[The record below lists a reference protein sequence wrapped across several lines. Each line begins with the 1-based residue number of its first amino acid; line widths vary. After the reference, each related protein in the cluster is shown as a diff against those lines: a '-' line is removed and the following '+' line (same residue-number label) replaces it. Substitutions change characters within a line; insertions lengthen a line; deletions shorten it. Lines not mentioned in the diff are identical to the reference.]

1 MGDEKSESA
10 KVRADVAARC
20 LEHGFRRT
28 RHLSLAEG
36 REFLASGLIPATAL
50 GQKTFAAS
58 KELAAMPEGST
69 CMCCGNDLSGAPG
82 WIVEIAAPKGRTFK
96 TICPSDYETVMH
108 GGASEV
114 DDAETETLTVVG
126 VPPIVTAPPAP
137 ATSVAPAAPAGSVEA
152 ALATL
157 TAALAAPKAPP
168 VDEKRIVAD
177 AVAKAVDAA
186 RDEARGFM
194 QKSLTDFIKDGI
206 VAESGGKDEAETPAA
221 LAKAKGD
228 GVAAAEKATSW
239 TAKATKPAM
248 DAVEKLNKFLS
259 EFSYFRTGVS
269 MRLVN
274 TFARA
279 ADKKAALQSYCEVS
293 AMEDLSD
300 LIEKMKSPEFVE
312 VCKSFR
318 ALKTPA
324 SLNKRFAVFY
334 GAPGGGKTYAAVKAG
349 EAINGGACDVVPCS
363 AGMDAAD
370 MLYAYRLDYKTGKRG
385 YVPTALLMAMT
396 AGRAVVLDEVNLLP
410 MEARMFLQNI
420 LDNKSKVHI
429 MGVEIP
435 ITDGFFVIGTMN
447 IETGL
452 GSTPLPLPLV
462 DRAAVVR
469 EFRTTTAQA
478 AVGAGLC

>member
-1 MGDEKSESA
+1 MGNESESA

-20 LEHGFRRT
+20 LEQGLKRT

-50 GQKTFAAS
+50 GQKTFSAS
-58 KELAAMPEGST
+58 KELAAMPQGST
-69 CMCCGNDLSGAPG
+69 CMCCGVDLSGKPG
-82 WIVEIAAPKGRTFK
+82 RIVEIVTPTKGKTFK
-96 TICPSDYETVMH
+96 TICCADYDTVIN

-114 DDAETETLTVVG
+114 DDAEMETVVG
-126 VPPIVTAPPAP
+126 VPPIVTPPPAP
-137 ATSVAPAAPAGSVEA
+137 AASVAPAAPTSVQA

-157 TAALAAPKAPP
+157 TAALSAPKAPP

-194 QKSLTDFIKDGI
+194 QKSVEQFLKDGI
-206 VAESGGKDEAETPAA
+206 VADGGGKDEAETPA

-248 DAVEKLNKFLS
+248 EAVDKLNKFLS

-279 ADKKAALQSYCEVS
+279 ADKKAALTAYCEVS

-300 LIEKMKSPEFVE
+300 LVEKMKSPEFAE
-312 VCKSFR
+312 VVKAFG

-370 MLYAYRLDYKTGKRG
+370 MLYAYRLDYRTGKRG

>member
-1 MGDEKSESA
+1 MGNESESA

-20 LEHGFRRT
+20 LEQGLKRT
-28 RHLSLAEG
+28 WHLSLAEG

-50 GQKTFAAS
+50 GQKTFSAS

-69 CMCCGNDLSGAPG
+69 CMCCGTDLSGMPG

-108 GGASEV
+108 GGANEV

-137 ATSVAPAAPAGSVEA
+137 AAPTSVQA

-157 TAALAAPKAPP
+157 TAALSAPKAPS

-194 QKSLTDFIKDGI
+194 QKSVEQFLKDGI
-206 VAESGGKDEAETPAA
+206 VADGGGKDEAETPA

-248 DAVEKLNKFLS
+248 DAVEELNKFLS

-349 EAINGGACDVVPCS
+349 EAINGGTCDVVPCS
-363 AGMDAAD
+363 AGMDASD

-420 LDNKSKVHI
+420 LDNKAAVHI

-435 ITDGFFVIGTMN
+435 IVEGFFVIGTMN